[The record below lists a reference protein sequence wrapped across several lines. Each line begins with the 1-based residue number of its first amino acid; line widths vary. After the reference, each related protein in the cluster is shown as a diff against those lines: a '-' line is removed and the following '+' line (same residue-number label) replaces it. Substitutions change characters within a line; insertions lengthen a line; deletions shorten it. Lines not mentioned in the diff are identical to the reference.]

1 MYFFHFVTMII
12 LSHDLT
18 NLLFYIIY
26 SATMVGTSLA
36 AVVVVGALVFVLVSL
51 YNTREGNLTFK

>member
-36 AVVVVGALVFVLVSL
+36 AVAVVGALVFV
-51 YNTREGNLTFK
+51 